1 LKLFIDTADFQEI
14 QHAVDCGIAEGVI
27 TTNPSLIA
35 KAGHKDFHRAIRE
48 ICEICQGPV
57 SAEVIGVTWQD
68 MVREAKE
75 LAAVHPNVVVKIP
88 MTEAGL
94 QATRVLAEH
103 KIPVNVT
110 LIFTA
115 SQGLLAA
122 RAGAA
127 YVSPFIGRLE
137 DTGADGI
144 AVVSDLAE
152 IFSLHGLD
160 TQIIA
165 ASIRN
170 PLHVVESAKAGAHI
184 ATIPWKTMLQMMQ
197 HPLTDSGLAK
207 FLQDW
212 QQLQDE
218 KR

>member
-1 LKLFIDTADFQEI
+1 MKLFIDTADFREI
-14 QHAVDCGIAEGVI
+14 QHAVDCGIAEGV

-103 KIPVNVT
+103 KIPVNMT

-115 SQGLLAA
+115 AQGLLAA

-137 DTGADGI
+137 DTGADGL

>member
-1 LKLFIDTADFQEI
+1 MKLFIDTADFKEI
-14 QHAVDCGIAEGVI
+14 QHAVDCGIAAGV
-27 TTNPSLIA
+27 TTNPSLVA
-35 KAGHKDFHRAIRE
+35 KAGHKDFHQAILE
-48 ICEICQGPV
+48 ICEICPGPV

-68 MVREAKE
+68 MVHEAKE

-88 MTEAGL
+88 MTEDGL
-94 QATRVLAEH
+94 RATRILA
-103 KIPVNVT
+103 KGNISVNVT
-110 LIFTA
+110 LVFTA
-115 SQGLLAA
+115 AQGLLAA

-137 DTGADGI
+137 DTGVDGL

-152 IFSLHGLD
+152 IFSLHGLE

-170 PLHVVESAKAGAHI
+170 PFHVVESAKAGAHI
-184 ATIPWKTMLQMMQ
+184 ATIPWKTMQQMMQ
-197 HPLTDSGLAK
+197 HPLTTSGLEK

-212 QQLQDE
+212 QQLQDG